1 MNTIQITYMKNL
13 VCGHHA
19 PTFCFLAKSEVQYP
33 ITCHV
38 TFEAKKVFIFKWIM
52 KNNMNNEENI

>member
-38 TFEAKKVFIFKWIM
+38 TFEAKKVFIFK
-52 KNNMNNEENI
+52 